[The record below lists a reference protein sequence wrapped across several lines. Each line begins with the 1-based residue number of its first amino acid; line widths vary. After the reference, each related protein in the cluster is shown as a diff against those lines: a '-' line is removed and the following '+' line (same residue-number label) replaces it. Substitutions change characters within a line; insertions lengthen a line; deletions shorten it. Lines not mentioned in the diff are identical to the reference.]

1 MIPELGHFA
10 LWLALAVSL
19 VMGVVPIWGSVTG
32 REDWMALSRPLAWLM
47 FALIGVSYAALTAA
61 FIGNDFS
68 VQYVAS
74 HSNSGL
80 PLMYRIAGVWGGHEG
95 SLLLWVIMLL
105 SLIHI

>member
-47 FALIGVSYAALTAA
+47 FALIGVSYAASPQRSSATTFRCSTWHRTPTA
-61 FIGNDFS
+61 
-68 VQYVAS
+68 VC
-74 HSNSGL
+74 
-80 PLMYRIAGVWGGHEG
+80 P
-95 SLLLWVIMLL
+95 
-105 SLIHI
+105 

>member
-47 FALIGVSYAALTAA
+47 FALIGVSCAALTAA

-68 VQYVAS
+68 VQY
-74 HSNSGL
+74 
-80 PLMYRIAGVWGGHEG
+80 
-95 SLLLWVIMLL
+95 L